1 MQASWE
7 GLQYEIE
14 RIWKSEMTRI
24 REGDMRENNGGKY
37 VRLSVMMFVQ
47 FAAVGFVGLFSEE
60 KYRADVEAIAEK

>member
-1 MQASWE
+1 MA
-7 GLQYEIE
+7 
-14 RIWKSEMTRI
+14 RI

-47 FAAVGFVGLFSEE
+47 FAAVGFVWLFSEE